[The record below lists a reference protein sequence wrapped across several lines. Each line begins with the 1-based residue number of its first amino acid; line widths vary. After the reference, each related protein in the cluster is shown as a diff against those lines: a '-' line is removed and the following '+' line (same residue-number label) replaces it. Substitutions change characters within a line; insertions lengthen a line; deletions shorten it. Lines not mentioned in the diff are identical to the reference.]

1 MQKPIIILCS
11 LIFSVSLTAQQRG
24 QMRGRTGLEQV
35 EAEKIA
41 FFTRYLELSS
51 REAQEFWPV
60 YNDFQ
65 NRKNKINQE
74 RQNLSGYFA
83 QNSANLSDSEAR
95 EIADRYIDLQL
106 QEARLTGEYH
116 KKFME
121 VLPPG
126 KVMLFYQAENEF
138 RMQLLRR
145 LRGGRGPG
153 M

>member
-11 LIFSVSLTAQQRG
+11 LIFSVSLTAQQG
-24 QMRGRTGLEQV
+24 QMRGRTSLEQV

-74 RQNLSGYFA
+74 RQNLSRYFA

-95 EIADRYIDLQL
+95 EIADRYIDLQI